1 MCWDIEKCK
10 MDSWTTWTGYQYF
23 VLCNTYIMY
32 ALNKL
37 TLGGTPGGNLFWLL
51 TVNTKKENT

>member
-1 MCWDIEKCK
+1 
-10 MDSWTTWTGYQYF
+10 
-23 VLCNTYIMY
+23 MY